1 MAEFSFEEALGV
13 APETNAQPDLTKEP
27 QLFSFEEALAAPETP
42 QTFSFDEALAP
53 VPPAPITP
61 APEPIAPQEVESNIF
76 REAADIPLQLA
87 GGVTTGVKL
96 VTDIF
101 GADNAVS
108 RSLEGVEGYIDSLL
122 SAQAK
127 ADQQEVARIMA
138 EAEDKGLGANV
149 NAALRA
155 LATSPLD
162 FIAQGVGT
170 VIPAVAAAILGGGAG
185 VVTYGIAS
193 GVGLIKGAIYDAV
206 NEEMLKQ
213 GLSEAEADRIA
224 DAAQAYTGDNV
235 DMLALGGALGFLSS
249 RFGVPE
255 AFLKGKIGQ
264 KLLESG
270 IEKGVAR
277 RIAEGAGREAVPEA
291 LQAAQERFAQNLALQ
306 REGVYV
312 PLGRGV
318 AGQAILEGA
327 IGSIIGG
334 GVGAIEAQAADT
346 MRADQRAG
354 RVPEWAPVIQ
364 SLARADLAKPE
375 EELFARQDEI
385 RARFGEEAA
394 NNYARLLSGQEM
406 VFAQEEEILRGPGQ
420 IEPEAAPETEAA
432 PEPEWLPAVNE
443 EIAKDLGKSEEE
455 IATKV
460 GEIYADYGR
469 LAATTYARGVQGI
482 QGGAMIVPEVA
493 EGTTAPMQRE
503 EIQAEAALMAEREAE
518 QQSIQEATS
527 EWLNE
532 LEQEQDETI
541 PTEVSEEVE
550 FQEAIEEASKT
561 ATGIELGTITEE
573 ELGDETVAPTLGE
586 LTEEELGNLGV
597 DPEIGDISQ
606 AEQAPAAIE
615 GETQEVADVK
625 AETTQPVEITEQAS
639 FLEQEET
646 TAKTRGRPS
655 LKRKTEV
662 QQNLDRMR
670 KAQDNQRNSQRR
682 ASQKLT
688 TTLETG
694 EQKILNKK
702 QYASLFPS
710 MEEFTTYA
718 ENPQDA
724 YDTEVKGLTLSY
736 ALEGLPQ
743 DRAQQKA
750 QREAN
755 KKQTAF
761 NQINDEL
768 RALSVRRVEQLA
780 DVINIAGNKKL
791 EGKAAHTA
799 AVEALQD
806 PRITPDELERAK
818 QLARTKKSKEPAG
831 AIPIQ
836 EIQKRDFEPLTT
848 RDVIEGPIDLA
859 STAEEAAD
867 ILVNDT
873 TRTPFERGLAR
884 LLRPILRQI
893 GTEFVTITDLS
904 QVPDT
909 ILEYWIDEDGQQ
921 IAAGIYDPTENIIYI
936 DSVEGLEP
944 RTILHEMIHA
954 VSLNVIDA
962 VQNNVEVSAD
972 ARAAVKDLELLM
984 SRVAE
989 QYQTLLETGRNTPE
1003 LDKYA
1008 ESTANFTNVKEFIT
1022 YGLTGPTLQRM
1033 LLNMT
1038 PVVNPQLGTIRT
1050 AFSNFA
1056 DSIRRLLG
1064 FPSRDR
1070 SAFEELIDLTGRIA
1084 IENVRQAPKRA
1095 SEVVQAKKKVQE
1107 QNKVLVAQ
1115 AKQDTLRN
1123 FTKKSDSLVALTRN
1137 PKEGLETFI
1146 AFAKEMNPIT
1156 FENALAALT
1165 NNMITSIADAYKVN
1179 VVRTVNA
1186 IVTNIH
1192 TYRNRKF
1199 KAVKP
1204 NLDKWEKLIFSNRK
1218 TAEKLEDAIHLS
1230 SLFEVVL
1237 YDLDSGKYL
1246 SQGQSL
1252 RQDNQLNDLKFQL
1265 QELSKNPSPNTEEQR
1280 EMDRLAKRIADRE
1293 KEIEEV
1299 FGIFNEMRR
1308 SKGGSAASELYAW
1321 TMQEYRNDLDEHN
1334 RLLRESIRKDP
1345 MLPGTES
1352 DTASPK
1358 GKLLADIT
1366 AAYQEA
1372 RARKVYA
1379 PLMRYGK
1386 YAMRAVVGKRTQAFF
1401 MFESKKQRD
1410 AFAKAYKKDFPFQ
1423 QVIPETLEDYSA
1435 SMREQMLGDSGKLR
1449 DMFASIDQIKQ
1460 GNPDAAE
1467 ELKDNIYQMY
1477 LLSLPEGNMRKMYLR
1492 RKGRSGFNND
1502 AYRNLVSTKLN
1513 SINQLARIKYGKD
1526 IRNALSQGEAAL
1538 EGQPYELDI
1547 QQDAKLKGEI
1557 PREKKQALLNVVRTR
1572 ATTELTPPRLSG
1584 FEAAFDRASRLGTK
1598 AAFMS
1603 LMSSVKSAI
1612 IQPLQLASFGFGT
1625 LHAEYGSK
1633 KTAAMAAKY
1642 IKNFLTMKA
1651 LSRQEFTEDGEVLD
1665 TKGEP
1670 AIRNSAYVTNSKIR
1684 NQLQKAFDVAEERNA
1699 FGGRIYDVM
1708 GRASSEQAK
1717 IRATAGAGD
1726 LTVNKGKKFAEGVL
1740 TGAVHHLERISREV
1754 FFMSAFE
1761 LAYEDALRRGATGDL
1776 AVDAAI
1782 EKAMELTNQ
1791 AMFDYSAYNK
1801 PLIAKNPL
1809 GRMAYQFQNYRVQA
1823 TGYIVQNFQKAFTAS
1838 GLTKEEKKKAAIRF
1852 YDMLGMG
1859 LITGGVTGGLG
1870 YTALVAVIDGV
1881 REFLRPDYDDEDAD
1895 IFYDMSNPNNPLGLR
1910 STDLYIRGNLIPRY
1924 FGKGSSFAK
1933 QFGLEDETADL
1944 IAKGITVG
1952 PISGLT
1958 DWNFQTSLALD
1969 GLWFSSFGQEPDTW
1983 GEAIQQYAFGLF
1995 GPFGSVV
2002 TDAADGAQLIQ
2013 QGEVLRGMEKI
2024 LPGLVREPIEAYRL
2038 TQEGYVT
2045 PSGRVFSAPEYYNTW
2060 RVIGQMIGAGST
2072 DLATAQKAVYGAEQL
2087 TKTDP
2092 AENKLEIYEK
2102 FEKALNDRGNA
2113 VKNYGADSKQAQEAL
2128 AKVEEILQEDIAR
2141 HNYMYF
2147 FDPIT
2152 PDSLSDSMRE
2162 RLRRDGITQSGF
2174 YLGDKVAPFAYPV
2187 IKDMLLEPLPSEVNN
2202 GQD

>member
-1 MAEFSFEEALGV
+1 MAEFSFEEALGS
-13 APETNAQPDLTKEP
+13 AEKTNAQTDLGQES
-27 QLFSFEEALAAPETP
+27 QFFSFEEALATPTETAQTFSFDEALAAPETP

-53 VPPAPITP
+53 VPPTPVTP
-61 APEPIAPQEVESNIF
+61 APKPIAPQEVEANIF

-87 GGVTTGVKL
+87 GGVTTGVKI

-101 GADNAVS
+101 GADNPVS
-108 RSLEGVEGYIDSLL
+108 RSLEGIEGYIDSLL

-149 NAALRA
+149 KAALRA

-170 VIPAVAAAILGGGAG
+170 VIPAAAAAILGGGVG
-185 VVTYGIAS
+185 VAVYGVTSGI
-193 GVGLIKGAIYDAV
+193 GIVKGAIYDAV

-213 GLSEAEADRIA
+213 GLSKAEADRIA
-224 DAAQAYTGDNV
+224 DEAQAYTGDNI
-235 DMLALGGALGFLSS
+235 DMIALGGALGYLST

-270 IEKGVAR
+270 VEKGVAR
-277 RIAEGAGREAVPEA
+277 GIAEGAGREAGPEA

-306 REGVYV
+306 REGVDV

-318 AGQAILEGA
+318 AGQAVLEGA

-334 GVGAIEAQAADT
+334 GVGAVEARAADT
-346 MRADQRAG
+346 MRADKRAG
-354 RVPEWAPVIQ
+354 KVPEWAPVIR

-375 EELFARQDEI
+375 EELFARQEEI
-385 RARFGEEAA
+385 RARFGEDAA
-394 NNYARLLSGQEM
+394 NNYARVLNGQEM
-406 VFAQEEEILRGPGQ
+406 VFAQEEEVLLGPGQ
-420 IEPEAAPETEAA
+420 LE
-432 PEPEWLPAVNE
+432 PAVAE
-443 EIAKDLGKSEEE
+443 EGP
-455 IATKV
+455 V
-460 GEIYADYGR
+460 
-469 LAATTYARGVQGI
+469 
-482 QGGAMIVPEVA
+482 
-493 EGTTAPMQRE
+493 APMQRE
-503 EIQAEAALMAEREAE
+503 EIQAEAALIAEREAE
-518 QQSIQEATS
+518 QESIQEATS
-527 EWLNE
+527 EWLKE

-541 PTEVSEEVE
+541 PTEVPEEVE

-561 ATGIELGTITEE
+561 TAGIELGTITEE
-573 ELGDETVAPTLGE
+573 ELGDETVVPTLGE
-586 LTEEELGNLGV
+586 LTEEELGTLGV

-615 GETQEVADVK
+615 GETQEIADVK
-625 AETTQPVEITEQAS
+625 ADTTKPVEIQEQTS

-670 KAQDNQRNSQRR
+670 KAQDNQRNAQRR
-682 ASQKLT
+682 ASNKLLA
-688 TTLETG
+688 TLTNG
-694 EQKILNKK
+694 VKKILSNKK
-702 QYASLFPS
+702 YVSFFPTE
-710 MEEFTTYA
+710 EEFTAYA

-724 YDTEVKGLTLSY
+724 YDTEVKGLALSY

-780 DVINIAGNKKL
+780 DVINVAGNKKL

-818 QLARTKKSKEPAG
+818 QLAKTKKSKEPAG
-831 AIPIQ
+831 AVPVQ
-836 EIQKRDFEPLTT
+836 ELRRGDFEPLTT
-848 RDVIEGPIDLA
+848 RGTIEGPIDA
-859 STAEEAAD
+859 AATAEQAAD
-867 ILVNDT
+867 ILANDT

-893 GTEFVTITDLS
+893 GTKFVTITDLS
-904 QVPDT
+904 QVPDSV
-909 ILEYWIDEDGQQ
+909 LEYWIDEDGNQL
-921 IAAGIYDPTENIIYI
+921 AAGIYDPTENVIYI
-936 DSVEGLEP
+936 DSVEGLDP
-944 RTILHEMIHA
+944 GTILHEMIHA

-962 VQNNVEVSAD
+962 VQNNIEVSAD
-972 ARAAVKDLELLM
+972 ARAAVKELELLM
-984 SRVAE
+984 ERVAQ

-1008 ESTANFTNVKEFIT
+1008 ENTANFTNIKEFIT
-1022 YGLTGPTLQRM
+1022 YGLTGPSLQRM
-1033 LLNMT
+1033 LLNMA
-1038 PVVNPQLGTIRT
+1038 PVANPQLGTIRT

-1064 FPSRDR
+1064 FPSRAR

-1084 IENVRQAPKRA
+1084 VENVRQAPKRA

-1115 AKQDTLRN
+1115 AKQNTLRN
-1123 FTKKSDSLVALTRN
+1123 FLKKSDKLVELTRD
-1137 PKEGLETFI
+1137 PKEGLKQFL
-1146 AFAKEMNPIT
+1146 AFAKEMNPVT
-1156 FENALAALT
+1156 FENMLYALT
-1165 NNMITSIADAYKVN
+1165 NNMVTKLADDYKVAA
-1179 VVRTVNA
+1179 VRKVNA
-1186 IVTNIH
+1186 IIANVH
-1192 TYRNRKF
+1192 GYRNRKL
-1199 KAVKP
+1199 KAIKP
-1204 NLDKWEKLIFSNRK
+1204 NLDKWEKLIFENRK
-1218 TAEKLEDAIHLS
+1218 TAELLEDSINLS

-1252 RQDNQLNDLKFQL
+1252 RQDNQLNDLKFEL
-1265 QELSKNPSPNTEEQR
+1265 QELSKNPSPSTEEQR

-1293 KEIEEV
+1293 AEIEEV
-1299 FGIFNEMRR
+1299 FNIFNEMRR
-1308 SKGGSAASELYAW
+1308 GNGGSAASELYAW

-1334 RLLRESIRKDP
+1334 RLLLESIRKDP
-1345 MLPGTES
+1345 TLPGTES

-1358 GKLLADIT
+1358 GKLLAEIT

-1372 RARKVYA
+1372 RKRKVYA

-1386 YAMRAVVGKRTQAFF
+1386 YAMRAVVGKRTQAFY
-1401 MFESKKQRD
+1401 MFESKRQRD

-1423 QVIPETLEDYSA
+1423 QVIPETLTDYNA
-1435 SMREQMLGDSGKLR
+1435 SMREQMLGDSAKLR
-1449 DMFASIDQIKQ
+1449 DMFASIDQLKQ

-1492 RKGRSGFNND
+1492 RKGRLGFSND
-1502 AYRNLVSTKLN
+1502 AYRNLVSTKLS

-1538 EGQPYELDI
+1538 EGQPFELEI
-1547 QQDAKLKGEI
+1547 QENEKLRGEI
-1557 PREKKQALLNVVRTR
+1557 PREKKQALLNVTRER
-1572 ATTELTPPRLSG
+1572 ATTELTPPRKTG
-1584 FEAAFDRASRLGTK
+1584 FEAAADRASRLGTK
-1598 AAFMS
+1598 AAFMW
-1603 LMSSVKSAI
+1603 LMSSVRSAI

-1625 LHAEYGSK
+1625 LHAEYGAK
-1633 KTAAMAAKY
+1633 KTAAMAVKY
-1642 IKNFLTMKA
+1642 TKNFLTMKA

-1665 TKGEP
+1665 AKGEP
-1670 AIRNSAYVTNSKIR
+1670 AIRNSAYVTNSKIK
-1684 NQLQKAFDVAEERNA
+1684 NQLQKAFDTAEERNV

-1708 GRASSEQAK
+1708 GRATEEQAQ
-1717 IRATAGAGD
+1717 IRATAGAKT
-1726 LTVNKGKKFAEGVL
+1726 LTVNKGKRFAEGVL

-1776 AVDAAI
+1776 AVEAAI
-1782 EKAMELTNQ
+1782 EKALGLTND
-1791 AMFDYSAYNK
+1791 AMFDYSSYNK

-1838 GLTKEEKKKAAIRF
+1838 GLTKEEKKQAAIRF

-1859 LITGGVTGGLG
+1859 LVTGGVTGSLG

-1895 IFYDMSNPNNPLGLR
+1895 IFYDMADPTNPLGLR
-1910 STDLYIRGNLIPRY
+1910 STDLYIRGNVIPRY
-1924 FGKGSSFAK
+1924 FGVGSSFAK

-1944 IAKGITVG
+1944 IAKSIQVG

-1958 DWNFQTSLALD
+1958 GWNFQTSLALD

-1983 GEAIQQYAFGLF
+1983 GEWAQQYALNVF

-2002 TDAADGAQLIQ
+2002 TDMADGAQLVYE
-2013 QGEVLRGMEKI
+2013 GKVNRGMEKL
-2024 LPGLVREPIEAYRL
+2024 LPGLIREPVEAYRL
-2038 TQEGYVT
+2038 TKEGYVT
-2045 PSGRVFSAPEYYNTW
+2045 PSGRPFTDAEYYNTW
-2060 RVIGQMIGAGST
+2060 RVIGQMIGVGST
-2072 DLATAQKAVYGAEQL
+2072 DLAILQKGVYGAEQMA
-2087 TKTDP
+2087 KTDP
-2092 AENKLEIYEK
+2092 AESKLEIYEN
-2102 FEKALNDRGNA
+2102 FEKAIKDREQA
-2113 VKNYGADSKQAQEAL
+2113 VKNYGAGSKQAEKAL
-2128 AKVEEILQEDIAR
+2128 AKMEEILQEDIAR

-2152 PDSLSDSMRE
+2152 PDSLTDSMRE
-2162 RLRRDGITQSGF
+2162 RLRRDGITVSGF

-2187 IKDMLLEPLPSEVNN
+2187 IKDMLLEPLPSEVKN

>member
-1 MAEFSFEEALGV
+1 MAEQNLREENPFLQYVTPVAGDLGLTQEDNPFLQYVEPAAEDNPFSQYV
-13 APETNAQPDLTKEP
+13 
-27 QLFSFEEALAAPETP
+27 ETP
-42 QTFSFDEALAP
+42 AP
-53 VPPAPITP
+53 VTP

-87 GGVTTGVKL
+87 GGITTGVKI

-101 GADNAVS
+101 GADNPVS

-170 VIPAVAAAILGGGAG
+170 VIPAAAAAILGGGAG

-213 GLSEAEADRIA
+213 GLPEAEADRIA
-224 DAAQAYTGDNV
+224 DAAQAYTGDNI

-270 IEKGVAR
+270 VEKGVAR
-277 RIAEGAGREAVPEA
+277 RIAEVAGREAAPEA

-306 REGVYV
+306 REGVDV

-334 GVGAIEAQAADT
+334 GVGAVEARAADT

-354 RVPEWAPVIQ
+354 KVPEWAPVIR

-375 EELFARQDEI
+375 EELFARQEEI
-385 RARFGEEAA
+385 RARFGEDAA
-394 NNYARLLSGQEM
+394 NNYARVLNGQEM
-406 VFAQEEEILRGPGQ
+406 VFAQEEEVLLGPGQ
-420 IEPEAAPETEAA
+420 IEPEAAPEAA
-432 PEPEWLPAVNE
+432 PEAEPEWLPAVNE

-455 IATKV
+455 IATKI
-460 GEIYADYGR
+460 GKIYADYGQ
-469 LAATTYARGVQGI
+469 LAAATYARGIQGI
-482 QGGAMIVPEVA
+482 QGTEMIVPAVA
-493 EGTTAPMQRE
+493 EEGPVAPMQRE

-518 QQSIQEATS
+518 QESIQEATS

-541 PTEVSEEVE
+541 PTEAEEDLE

-561 ATGIELGTITEE
+561 TAGIQLGTITEE
-573 ELGDETVAPTLGE
+573 ELGDEAVAPTLGE
-586 LTEEELGNLGV
+586 LTEEELGTLGV

-615 GETQEVADVK
+615 GETQEVAGVK
-625 AETTQPVEITEQAS
+625 AETTQPVEIQEQTS

-670 KAQDNQRNSQRR
+670 KAQDNQRNAQNR

-694 EQKILNKK
+694 EQKILKKK
-702 QYASLFPS
+702 QYASLFPT
-710 MEEFTTYA
+710 MEEFTAYA

-818 QLARTKKSKEPAG
+818 QLAKTKKPKEPAG
-831 AIPIQ
+831 AIPVQ
-836 EIQKRDFEPLTT
+836 ELRKGDFEPLTT
-848 RDVIEGPIDLA
+848 RETIEAPIDA
-859 STAEEAAD
+859 AATAEQAAD
-867 ILVNDT
+867 ILINDT

-904 QVPDT
+904 QVPDSV
-909 ILEYWIDEDGQQ
+909 LEYWIDEDGNQ
-921 IAAGIYDPTENIIYI
+921 IAAGIYEPEENVIYI
-936 DSVEGLEP
+936 DSVEGLDP

-962 VQNNVEVSAD
+962 VQNDIEVSAD
-972 ARAAVKDLELLM
+972 ATAAVKELELLM
-984 SRVAE
+984 ERVAQ

-1003 LDKYA
+1003 LDTYA
-1008 ESTANFTNVKEFIT
+1008 ESTANFTNIKEFIT
-1022 YGLTGPTLQRM
+1022 YGLTGPSLQRM
-1033 LLNMT
+1033 LLNMA
-1038 PVVNPQLGTIRT
+1038 PVANPQLGTIRT

-1056 DSIRRLLG
+1056 DSIRRLIG

-1107 QNKVLVAQ
+1107 QNKVLIAQ
-1115 AKQDTLRN
+1115 AKQTTLRN
-1123 FTKKSDSLVALTRN
+1123 FMKKSNKLVELTRD
-1137 PKEGLETFI
+1137 PKEGLKQFL
-1146 AFAKEMNPIT
+1146 AFAKEMNPVT
-1156 FENALAALT
+1156 FENMLYALT
-1165 NNMITSIADAYKVN
+1165 NNMVTRLADDYKVAA
-1179 VVRTVNA
+1179 VRKVNA
-1186 IVTNIH
+1186 IIANIH
-1192 TYRNRKF
+1192 GYRNRKL
-1199 KAVKP
+1199 KAIKP
-1204 NLDKWEKLIFSNRK
+1204 NLDKWENLIFKNRK
-1218 TAEKLEDAIHLS
+1218 TAELLEDSINLS

-1252 RQDNQLNDLKFQL
+1252 RQDSQLNDLKFEL
-1265 QELSKNPSPNTEEQR
+1265 QELSKNPSPSTEEQR
-1280 EMDRLAKRIADRE
+1280 KMNRLAEEIRKRE
-1293 KEIEEV
+1293 KEIGTV
-1299 FGIFNEMRR
+1299 FDLFNEMRR
-1308 SKGGSAASELYAW
+1308 GKGGSAASELYAW

-1334 RLLRESIRKDP
+1334 RLLLESIRKDP
-1345 MLPGTES
+1345 TLPGTES

-1358 GKLLADIT
+1358 GKLLAEIT

-1372 RARKVYA
+1372 RKRKVYA

-1386 YAMRAVVGKRTQAFF
+1386 YAMRAVVGKRTQAFY
-1401 MFESKKQRD
+1401 MFESKRQRD

-1423 QVIPETLEDYSA
+1423 QVIPEDIEDYNA
-1435 SMREQMLGDSGKLR
+1435 SMREQMLGDSAKLR
-1449 DMFASIDQIKQ
+1449 DMFASIDQLKQ
-1460 GNPDAAE
+1460 GNRDAAE

-1502 AYRNLVSTKLN
+1502 AYRNLVSTKLS

-1538 EGQPYELDI
+1538 EGQPFELEI
-1547 QQDAKLKGEI
+1547 QENAKLRGEI
-1557 PREKKQALLNVVRTR
+1557 PREKKQALLNVTRER
-1572 ATTELTPPRLSG
+1572 ATTELTPPRKTG
-1584 FEAAFDRASRLGTK
+1584 GDAVADRASRLGTK
-1598 AAFMS
+1598 AAFMW
-1603 LMSSVKSAI
+1603 LMSSIRSAV

-1625 LHAEYGSK
+1625 LHAEYGAK

-1651 LSRQEFTEDGEVLD
+1651 LSRQEFSEDGEVLD

-1670 AIRNSAYVTNSKIR
+1670 AIRNSAYVTNSKIK
-1684 NQLQKAFDVAEERNA
+1684 NQLQKAFDAAEERNA

-1708 GRASSEQAK
+1708 GRASQEQAE
-1717 IRATAGAGD
+1717 IRTTAGAED
-1726 LTVNKGKKFAEGVL
+1726 LTLNKGKRFAEGVL

-1776 AVDAAI
+1776 AVEAAI
-1782 EKAMELTNQ
+1782 EKALGLTNN
-1791 AMFDYSAYNK
+1791 AMFDYSTYNK

-1823 TGYIVQNFQKAFTAS
+1823 TGYIVQNFQQAFTAS
-1838 GLTKEEKKKAAIRF
+1838 GLTKEEKKQAAIRF

-1859 LITGGVTGGLG
+1859 LVTGGATGALG

-1895 IFYDMSNPNNPLGLR
+1895 IFYDMANPNNPIGLR
-1910 STDLYIRGNLIPRY
+1910 STDLYIRGSVIPRY
-1924 FGKGSSFAK
+1924 FGAGSSFAK
-1933 QFGLEDETADL
+1933 QFGLEDETADF
-1944 IAKGITVG
+1944 IAEAIEVG
-1952 PISGLT
+1952 PISALT
-1958 DWNFQTSLALD
+1958 DWNFQPSLALD
-1969 GLWFSSFGQEPDTW
+1969 GLWFSSYGEEPDKW
-1983 GEAIQQYAFGLF
+1983 GEVVQQFLFGIF
-1995 GPFGSVV
+1995 GPFGSVI
-2002 TDAADGAQLIQ
+2002 TDAADGTQLIYE
-2013 QGEVLRGMEKI
+2013 GEVLRGMEKI
-2024 LPGLVREPIEAYRL
+2024 LPGLLREPVEAYRY
-2038 TQEGYVT
+2038 TQEGYIT
-2045 PSGRVFSAPEYYNTW
+2045 PGGDEVVGPEYYNTW

-2072 DLATAQKAVYGAEQL
+2072 DLATAQRAAYGANQM

-2092 AENKLEIYEK
+2092 AENKLEIYEN
-2102 FEKALNDRGNA
+2102 FEKAIKDRERA
-2113 VKNYGADSKQAQEAL
+2113 VKNYGAGSKQAEEAL

-2152 PDSLSDSMRE
+2152 PDSLTDSMRE
-2162 RLRRDGITQSGF
+2162 RLRRDGITVSGF

-2187 IKDMLLEPLPSEVNN
+2187 IKDMLLEPLPSEVKN

>member
-1 MAEFSFEEALGV
+1 MPSQFGGIPVAE
-13 APETNAQPDLTKEP
+13 ETNPPQPESRFGGVPVLAEETQAQSQFGGVPI
-27 QLFSFEEALAAPETP
+27 APTP
-42 QTFSFDEALAP
+42 
-53 VPPAPITP
+53 VTP

-108 RSLEGVEGYIDSLL
+108 RSLEGIEGYIDSLL

-170 VIPAVAAAILGGGAG
+170 VIPAAAAAIIGGGAG
-185 VVTYGIAS
+185 VTAYGITS
-193 GVGLIKGAIYDAV
+193 GVGLVKGAIYDAV
-206 NEEMLKQ
+206 NEEMRNQ

-270 IEKGVAR
+270 VEKGVAR
-277 RIAEGAGREAVPEA
+277 NIAEGAGREAVPEA

-306 REGVYV
+306 REGVDV

-318 AGQAILEGA
+318 AGQAVLEGA

-334 GVGAIEAQAADT
+334 GVGAVEAQAADT
-346 MRADQRAG
+346 MRADQGAG
-354 RVPEWAPVIQ
+354 KVPEWAPVIR

-375 EELFARQDEI
+375 EELFARQEEI
-385 RARFGEEAA
+385 RARFGEDAA
-394 NNYARLLSGQEM
+394 NNYARVLNGQEM
-406 VFAQEEEILRGPGQ
+406 VFAQEEEVLLGPGQ
-420 IEPEAAPETEAA
+420 IEPEPEA
-432 PEPEWLPAVNE
+432 EPEWLPAVNE

-455 IATKV
+455 IATKI

-469 LAATTYARGVQGI
+469 LAATTYARGIQGI
-482 QGGAMIVPEVA
+482 QGTEMIVPAVA
-493 EGTTAPMQRE
+493 EEGAVAPMQRE
-503 EIQAEAALMAEREAE
+503 EIQAEAALISEREAE
-518 QQSIQEATS
+518 QESIQEATS

-532 LEQEQDETI
+532 LEQEQDETV
-541 PTEVSEEVE
+541 PTEAEEDLE

-561 ATGIELGTITEE
+561 TAGIELGTITEE
-573 ELGDETVAPTLGE
+573 ELGDEAVAPTLGE
-586 LTEEELGNLGV
+586 FTEEELGNLGV

-625 AETTQPVEITEQAS
+625 AETEQPVEIREQTS
-639 FLEQEET
+639 FLEQGET
-646 TAKTRGRPS
+646 DAKTRGRPS

-670 KAQDNQRNSQRR
+670 KAQDNQRNAQRR

-694 EQKILNKK
+694 EQKILKKK
-702 QYASLFPS
+702 QYASLFPT
-710 MEEFTTYA
+710 MEEFTAYA

-736 ALEGLPQ
+736 AVEGLPQ

-768 RALSVRRVEQLA
+768 RSLSVRRVEQLA

-818 QLARTKKSKEPAG
+818 QLAKTKKSKEPAG
-831 AIPIQ
+831 AVPIQ
-836 EIQKRDFEPLTT
+836 ELRKGDFEPLTT
-848 RDVIEGPIDLA
+848 REIIEGPIDA
-859 STAEEAAD
+859 AATAEQAAD
-867 ILVNDT
+867 ILANDT

-904 QVPDT
+904 QVPDSV
-909 ILEYWIDEDGQQ
+909 LEYWIDEDGNQL
-921 IAAGIYDPTENIIYI
+921 AAGIYDPTENVIYI
-936 DSVEGLEP
+936 DSIEGLDP
-944 RTILHEMIHA
+944 GTILHEMIHA

-962 VQNNVEVSAD
+962 VQNNIEVSAD
-972 ARAAVKDLELLM
+972 ARAAVKELELLM
-984 SRVAE
+984 ERVAQ

-1022 YGLTGPTLQRM
+1022 YGLTGPSLQRM

-1038 PVVNPQLGTIRT
+1038 PVANSQLGAIRT

-1056 DSIRRLLG
+1056 DAIRRLLG

-1095 SEVVQAKKKVQE
+1095 SEVVQAKKKAQE
-1107 QNKVLVAQ
+1107 QNKVLIAQ
-1115 AKQDTLRN
+1115 AKQTTLRN
-1123 FTKKSDSLVALTRN
+1123 FMKKSDGLVELTRD
-1137 PKEGLETFI
+1137 PKEGLKQFL
-1146 AFAKEMNPIT
+1146 AFAKEMNPVT
-1156 FENALAALT
+1156 FENMLSALT
-1165 NNMITSIADAYKVN
+1165 NNMVTRLADDYKVN
-1179 VVRTVNA
+1179 AVRIVNA
-1186 IVTNIH
+1186 IITNIH
-1192 TYRNRKF
+1192 GYRNRKL
-1199 KAVKP
+1199 KAIKP
-1204 NLDKWEKLIFSNRK
+1204 NLDKWEKLISDNRK
-1218 TAEKLEDAIHLS
+1218 TAELLEDSINLS

-1252 RQDNQLNDLKFQL
+1252 RQDNQLNDLKFEL
-1265 QELSKNPSPNTEEQR
+1265 QELSKNPSPDAEEQR
-1280 EMDRLAKRIADRE
+1280 EMNRLAKRITDRE

-1299 FGIFNEMRR
+1299 FNIFNEMRR
-1308 SKGGSAASELYAW
+1308 GKGGSAASELYAW
-1321 TMQEYRNDLDEHN
+1321 TMREYRNDLDEHN
-1334 RLLRESIRKDP
+1334 RLLLESIRKDP
-1345 MLPGTES
+1345 ELPGAES

-1358 GKLLADIT
+1358 GKLLAEIT

-1372 RARKVYA
+1372 RKRKVYA

-1386 YAMRAVVGKRTQAFF
+1386 YAMRAVVGKRTQAFY

-1410 AFAKAYKKDFPFQ
+1410 AFAKEYKKDFPFQ
-1423 QVIPETLEDYSA
+1423 EIIPETLTDYNA
-1435 SMREQMLGDSGKLR
+1435 SLRQQIIDGSGKLNE
-1449 DMFASIDQIKQ
+1449 MFNSIDQLKQ

-1502 AYRNLVSTKLN
+1502 AYRNLVSTKLS

-1538 EGQPYELDI
+1538 EGQPFELDI
-1547 QQDAKLKGEI
+1547 QQNEKLRGEI
-1557 PREKKQALLNVVRTR
+1557 PREKKQALLNVTRER
-1572 ATTELTPPRLSG
+1572 ATTELTPPRKTG
-1584 FEAAFDRASRLGTK
+1584 FEAAADRASRLGTK
-1598 AAFMS
+1598 AAFMT
-1603 LMSSVKSAI
+1603 LMSSIRSAV
-1612 IQPLQLASFGFGT
+1612 IQPLQLGSFGFGT
-1625 LHAEYGSK
+1625 LHAEYGAK
-1633 KTAAMAAKY
+1633 KTAAMAGKY

-1651 LSRQEFTEDGEVLD
+1651 LSRQEFSEDGEVLD

-1670 AIRNSAYVTNSKIR
+1670 AIRNSAYVTNSKIK
-1684 NQLQKAFDVAEERNA
+1684 NQLQKAFDAAEERNA

-1708 GRASSEQAK
+1708 GRASQEQAE
-1717 IRATAGAGD
+1717 IRATAGAKD
-1726 LTVNKGKKFAEGVL
+1726 LTLNKGKRFAEGVL

-1761 LAYEDALRRGATGDL
+1761 LAYEDGLRRGATGDL
-1776 AVDAAI
+1776 AVEAAI
-1782 EKAMELTNQ
+1782 EKAIELTNN
-1791 AMFDYSAYNK
+1791 AMFDYSTYNK

-1838 GLTKEEKKKAAIRF
+1838 GLTKEEKKQAATRF

-1859 LITGGVTGGLG
+1859 LVTGGATGALG

-1895 IFYDMSNPNNPLGLR
+1895 IFYDMANPNNPIGLR
-1910 STDLYIRGNLIPRY
+1910 GTDLYIRGSLIPRY
-1924 FGKGSSFAK
+1924 FGAGSSFAK

-1944 IAKGITVG
+1944 IAKSIEVG

-1958 DWNFQTSLALD
+1958 DWNFQTSLSLD

-1983 GEAIQQYAFGLF
+1983 GEAVQQYAFNLF
-1995 GPFGSVV
+1995 GPFGSVI

-2013 QGEVLRGMEKI
+2013 EGKVSRGMEKI
-2024 LPGLVREPIEAYRL
+2024 LPGLIREPIEAYRL

-2045 PSGRVFSAPEYYNTW
+2045 PSGRVFNDAEYYNTW
-2060 RVIGQMIGAGST
+2060 RVIGQMIGVGST
-2072 DLATAQKAVYGAEQL
+2072 DLAIAQKGVYGAEQMV
-2087 TKTDP
+2087 KTDP
-2092 AENKLEIYEK
+2092 KESKLEIYVK
-2102 FEKALNDRGNA
+2102 FEKAIKDREQA
-2113 VKNYGADSKQAQEAL
+2113 VKNYGAGSKEAEEAM
-2128 AKVEEILQEDIAR
+2128 AKMEEILQEDIAR

-2152 PDSLSDSMRE
+2152 PDSLTDSMRE
-2162 RLRRDGITQSGF
+2162 RLRQDGITVSGF
-2174 YLGDKVAPFAYPV
+2174 YLGDKVAPFAYPI
-2187 IKDMLLEPLPSEVNN
+2187 IKDMLLEPLPSEVKN